1 MMGMRRQYRGG
12 GKVFAIGYSCP
23 CCIGSL
29 GLKDKALV
37 RRMVRRTYDIRKE
50 EW

>member
-12 GKVFAIGYSCP
+12 KISAIGYSCP
-23 CCIGSL
+23 CCILL
-29 GLKDKALV
+29 GPKDKAMV